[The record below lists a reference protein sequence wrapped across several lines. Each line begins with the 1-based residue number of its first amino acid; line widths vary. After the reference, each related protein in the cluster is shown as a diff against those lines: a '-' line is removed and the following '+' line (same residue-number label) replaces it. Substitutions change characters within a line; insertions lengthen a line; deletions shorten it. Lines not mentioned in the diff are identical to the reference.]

1 MFIYNTQKTE
11 QSDEIMVIR
20 ACIDGKK
27 PKMTASEIA
36 HLATLI
42 EHTGKASSLSGETIV
57 LSR

>member
-42 EHTGKASSLSGETIV
+42 EHTEKASSLTGETIV